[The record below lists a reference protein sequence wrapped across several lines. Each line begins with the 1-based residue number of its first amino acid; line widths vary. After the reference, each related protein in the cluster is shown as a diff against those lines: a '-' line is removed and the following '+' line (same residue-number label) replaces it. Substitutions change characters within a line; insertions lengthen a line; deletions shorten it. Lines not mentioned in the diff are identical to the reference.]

1 MDKVRRFAN
10 ELLDGQTTEYVKTPA
25 KMAERL
31 TNLTS
36 GSDLLI
42 STDDGLYCPEGGFHI
57 DPWKVVERAVV
68 THAHSDHVTA
78 GCGSYLCSTSGRR
91 VLRERLGKEATISG
105 EDFGTMIRMRGV
117 RVSLH
122 PAGHILG
129 SAQVRVERRV
139 ANGGGVR
146 KGEVW
151 VFSGDYKIESDL
163 TCQAFEPVPCDVF
176 ITESTFGL
184 PIYRWGRTSD
194 EFGRVNAWWRANAAQ
209 ERTSVLFAYALG
221 KAQRLLAGIDPAIG
235 PIAVHGAI
243 DRFNKAYRD
252 EGVSLPDAPHAIGE
266 TVSLVRGRGLLI
278 APPSALG
285 SPWIR
290 KFAST
295 EQGFS
300 AAVASGWMQVRG
312 TRRRKAV
319 DRGFVVSDHADWP
332 GLLQA
337 IKATGATRVGITHG
351 YVRQF
356 AQWLSES
363 GYDTFALP
371 TRYEGEREDDGA
383 GSNLGEQESVP
394 DLVEPNAPSL
404 LRPDAEK

>member
-129 SAQVRVERRV
+129 SAQVRVERGRGARRGHPRAFGSRHCRMRLILV
-139 ANGGGVR
+139 FNFGEASFKGAAR
-146 KGEVW
+146 KG
-151 VFSGDYKIESDL
+151 SHD
-163 TCQAFEPVPCDVF
+163 
-176 ITESTFGL
+176 FG
-184 PIYRWGRTSD
+184 
-194 EFGRVNAWWRANAAQ
+194 
-209 ERTSVLFAYALG
+209 
-221 KAQRLLAGIDPAIG
+221 
-235 PIAVHGAI
+235 
-243 DRFNKAYRD
+243 
-252 EGVSLPDAPHAIGE
+252 
-266 TVSLVRGRGLLI
+266 
-278 APPSALG
+278 
-285 SPWIR
+285 
-290 KFAST
+290 
-295 EQGFS
+295 
-300 AAVASGWMQVRG
+300 
-312 TRRRKAV
+312 
-319 DRGFVVSDHADWP
+319 
-332 GLLQA
+332 
-337 IKATGATRVGITHG
+337 
-351 YVRQF
+351 
-356 AQWLSES
+356 
-363 GYDTFALP
+363 
-371 TRYEGEREDDGA
+371 
-383 GSNLGEQESVP
+383 
-394 DLVEPNAPSL
+394 
-404 LRPDAEK
+404 